1 VNEGSQRELRL
12 KEYKADLVERV
23 SNPIHKRI
31 IEAYQLSNPV
41 ESMEDEL
48 GEILLEV
55 LHDEN

>member
-1 VNEGSQRELRL
+1 MNEGSQRELRL